1 MARPLEYKRR
11 VRMPDL
17 EEPPLPRPR
26 RTPVL
31 AVGLSAWLASVAVA
45 WGVSAG
51 TIPVASWLERS
62 HEPAHPAPPRAPR
75 RLPPPLPLAEPS
87 PRVAENRAEPAFE
100 PVPAPE
106 PALVPAQEPAIE
118 PVAPPLAARAPAF
131 EPVPTAEPTSGLPPA
146 PRVAPAPEQPAAPP
160 APAAEP
166 ATGAGSS
173 DGLSCEAAAAAAN
186 DELWIGGPRGPADL
200 GAADYAKVLN
210 GGGYLA
216 GCGVPDSARVDV
228 CAAVQN
234 GRAVGVTVRLTPRSP
249 SAERCVARAVRR
261 LSFPAHPRLD
271 VARTRFE

>member
-1 MARPLEYKRR
+1 
-11 VRMPDL
+11 MPDL

-51 TIPVASWLERS
+51 TIPVASWLESS

-75 RLPPPLPLAEPS
+75 TLPPPSPVTEPR
-87 PRVAENRAEPAFE
+87 PRVAEPRPEPAFE
-100 PVPAPE
+100 PVLVPEPAPE
-106 PALVPAQEPAIE
+106 PR
-118 PVAPPLAARAPAF
+118 PVAPALAARAPAF
-131 EPVPTAEPTSGLPPA
+131 EPVPTPEPTPA
-146 PRVAPAPEQPAAPP
+146 PTPAPQVAPAPDRAAAPVPSPP
-160 APAAEP
+160 APALEP
-166 ATGAGSS
+166 ASGPGSS

-186 DELWIGGPRGPADL
+186 DELRIGGPRGPADL

-210 GGGYLA
+210 GSGYLA